1 MGTAAEVAEVAVVAM
16 TTGWDE
22 ALFLFEALF
31 KDEVKVEVGLLAV
44 VAAGG
49 RVEEEDEVGGRD
61 EEEDEVWGSEK
72 TMPPRTGLAKESISL
87 LGSKKEEMEEVVEAL
102 LWDIKASWSWG
113 RRVRAAVFYLR
124 VLIKIR
130 VYLLDTKWE

>member
-1 MGTAAEVAEVAVVAM
+1 
-16 TTGWDE
+16 
-22 ALFLFEALF
+22 LF
-31 KDEVKVEVGLLAV
+31 KDEVKEEVGFLAEV
-44 VAAGG
+44 TAGG
-49 RVEEEDEVGGRD
+49 RADEEEEELGGRD

-113 RRVRAAVFYLR
+113 RRVRAAV
-124 VLIKIR
+124 VS
-130 VYLLDTKWE
+130 WER